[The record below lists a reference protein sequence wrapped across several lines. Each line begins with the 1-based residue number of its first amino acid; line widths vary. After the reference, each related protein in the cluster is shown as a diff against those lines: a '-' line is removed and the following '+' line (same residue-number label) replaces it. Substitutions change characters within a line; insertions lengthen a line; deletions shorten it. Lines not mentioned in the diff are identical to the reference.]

1 MSIVVK
7 TVFCDNCNLFAEFT
21 DRPFSSFEPTSGKIL
36 FPHCLPCT
44 ATHTIAS
51 IKHAAEGNIFKGIA
65 DVHYR
70 MNDKGGLAI
79 GCAEVMDFEH
89 TCSEDKSA
97 NITKILVSEVA
108 KRNMPISTLL
118 FNPDLQNGR
127 KITIQPLTEG

>member
-44 ATHTIAS
+44 ATHTISS
-51 IKHAAEGNIFKGIA
+51 IKNAAEGALSKGIA

-79 GCAEVMDFEH
+79 GCAEVMDFDH
-89 TCSEDKSA
+89 TCSEGKSA

-108 KRNMPISTLL
+108 KRKIPLSTFL
-118 FNPDLQNGR
+118 FNPDSQNGR
-127 KITIQPLTEG
+127 IITLQPPTEG